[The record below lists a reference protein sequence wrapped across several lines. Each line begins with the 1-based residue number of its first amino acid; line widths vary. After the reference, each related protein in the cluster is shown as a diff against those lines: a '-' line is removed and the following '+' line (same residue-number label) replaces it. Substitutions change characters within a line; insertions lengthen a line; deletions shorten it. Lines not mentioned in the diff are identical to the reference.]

1 MLSMVFWVI
10 VAIAVTLLDI
20 LTSSFL
26 FVWFAVGA
34 FAAMIADLLGATVG
48 IQIIIFL
55 VVSIITISIGYPWAR
70 KKFKTSVKHTPLME
84 ETYIGRI
91 MKAEADI
98 EKKARVKIDGIYWAI
113 QNNGDT
119 IKKGT
124 NFKIVGIEGNKIIVN
139 KEEEK

>member
-1 MLSMVFWVI
+1 MLSMVFWII

-119 IKKGT
+119 IKKVLIL
-124 NFKIVGIEGNKIIVN
+124 K
-139 KEEEK
+139 